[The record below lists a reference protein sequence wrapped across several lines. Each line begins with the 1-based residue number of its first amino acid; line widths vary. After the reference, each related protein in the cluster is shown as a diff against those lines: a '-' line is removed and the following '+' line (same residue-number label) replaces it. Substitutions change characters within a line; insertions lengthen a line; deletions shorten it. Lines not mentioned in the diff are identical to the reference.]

1 MAPVR
6 REGRWEMIFL
16 SGCVLLS
23 VWGLQPALSKVCN
36 DYTRHGQDNSWYMVG
51 KDKKLP
57 IMVLMPMNESAL
69 MSGISQGIEPA
80 VELAIRHIRESRQ
93 YSFSLVTKIYDTE
106 CDNAKG
112 LRAFFDAICYGPKHL
127 MIFGGVCPSVTSII
141 AESLE
146 GWNLVQSR
154 HRQKGYVSR
163 TGGEL

>member
-1 MAPVR
+1 MAPSR
-6 REGRWEMIFL
+6 RECRWEMIFL

-36 DYTRHGQDNSWYMVG
+36 DYSRHGQDNSWYMG

-93 YSFSLVTKIYDTE
+93 YSFSLVTEIYDTE
-106 CDNAKG
+106 VNSLC
-112 LRAFFDAICYGPKHL
+112 
-127 MIFGGVCPSVTSII
+127 SI
-141 AESLE
+141 A
-146 GWNLVQSR
+146 
-154 HRQKGYVSR
+154 
-163 TGGEL
+163 